1 MRHSF
6 AHVRVRVRVVALAL
20 ALAHIILVALT
31 ACSDSKGVGET
42 GFSKGDGVVG
52 APTVTRAVAG
62 QDQRAEVLA
71 AVPVAPRMIVTDA
84 DGDPVP
90 GVKVTF
96 LVREGEGTAEAL
108 EATTGP
114 DGTAAVGAWR
124 VGPVPGRN
132 VLVAEVAGL
141 APVEFVAQGTPGAN
155 GSMVIEGGNDQYA
168 RVGEAVQLPPAVVV
182 KDREDKPV
190 AGRRV
195 TFRVGLGAGAV
206 AGAEATT
213 DAGGV
218 ARVASWT
225 LGTQP
230 GSNTLV
236 VETERL
242 PPITFRATAAS
253 AEEPVLVRET
263 VVSNLDVP
271 WDIAFAP
278 DLTMLYSQRAGSVSI
293 VRPGETQPRQL
304 LARPADLDAQS
315 QSGLLGIALDPAF
328 ASNRNLYIYLA
339 SNRDGAID
347 NRVRRFVVAAD
358 WSGATEDRDIVTNI
372 TWGSQGGHSGG
383 RIRFGPDGNLW
394 ITSGDTRSAT
404 VPQSLTVLGGKV
416 LRVTRDGAA
425 APGNPG
431 IGPGGLVYAYG
442 LRNPQ
447 GLAFRPGDGA
457 PFICEHGPNQD
468 DEVTRLVAGG
478 NGGWN
483 PNDGAGNYSGYSG
496 AKMTDTAQFPSA
508 LRPAL
513 VVSDSEG
520 MSGCDFVTGTAWR
533 SWDGRIAVGMLAGR
547 RLVTARI
554 DTAGTGT
561 ADGPTNAFANV
572 TQFRAVVRGPDG
584 HLYAATNG
592 SAPNDQIVRIRA
604 TP

>member
-1 MRHSF
+1 
-6 AHVRVRVRVVALAL
+6 
-20 ALAHIILVALT
+20 
-31 ACSDSKGVGET
+31 
-42 GFSKGDGVVG
+42 
-52 APTVTRAVAG
+52 
-62 QDQRAEVLA
+62 
-71 AVPVAPRMIVTDA
+71 
-84 DGDPVP
+84 
-90 GVKVTF
+90 
-96 LVREGEGTAEAL
+96 
-108 EATTGP
+108 
-114 DGTAAVGAWR
+114 
-124 VGPVPGRN
+124 
-132 VLVAEVAGL
+132 
-141 APVEFVAQGTPGAN
+141 
-155 GSMVIEGGNDQYA
+155 
-168 RVGEAVQLPPAVVV
+168 
-182 KDREDKPV
+182 
-190 AGRRV
+190 
-195 TFRVGLGAGAV
+195 
-206 AGAEATT
+206 
-213 DAGGV
+213 V

-278 DLTMLYSQRAGSVSI
+278 DLTMLYSERAGSVSI
-293 VRPGETQPRQL
+293 LRPGETQPRQL

-328 ASNRNLYIYLA
+328 ASNRNLYVYLA
-339 SNRDGAID
+339 SNRGGAID

-358 WSGATEDRDIVTNI
+358 WSGATEDRDIVTGI

-383 RIRFGPDGNLW
+383 RIRFGQDGNLW

-468 DEVTRLVAGG
+468 DEITRLVAGG

-483 PNDGAGNYSGYSG
+483 PNDGAGNYNGYSG
-496 AKMTDTAQFPSA
+496 AKMTDTAQFPNA
-508 LRPAL
+508 LKPAL

-554 DTAGTGT
+554 DTAGTAT
-561 ADGPTNAFANV
+561 ADGPTNAFTNV
-572 TQFRAVVRGPDG
+572 AQFRAVVRGPDG
-584 HLYAATNG
+584 HLYVATNG